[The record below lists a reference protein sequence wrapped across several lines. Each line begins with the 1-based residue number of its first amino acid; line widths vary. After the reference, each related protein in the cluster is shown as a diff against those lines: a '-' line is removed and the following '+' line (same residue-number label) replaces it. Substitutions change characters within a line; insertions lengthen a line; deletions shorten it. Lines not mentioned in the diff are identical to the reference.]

1 MGSCSL
7 GCILT
12 TWLHTTICFSATT
25 FRQNT
30 GKTICLQCTR
40 CVPCVQKNWCRLT
53 ESITLTYH
61 GIWFVITWW
70 TRGVKNANITTSAK
84 SNKTLRSLICNLEVS
99 NKQHT
104 LWHSNVP
111 VSQAV
116 CWSVSIASLYGISAL
131 SCQGR
136 AIQQKYFSKRQC
148 FIYTYSRSLISSP
161 SLDAMTRSLLLL
173 PGTAMWPTLL
183 PLNSH
188 WAVSNP
194 VTRIIDKFWETV
206 AAQII
211 ARLLHFPYHPYM
223 QKASKL
229 FAELQNSSLFWM

>member
-1 MGSCSL
+1 MVRDL
-7 GCILT
+7 MMNMWRKL
-12 TWLHTTICFSATT
+12 
-25 FRQNT
+25 
-30 GKTICLQCTR
+30 
-40 CVPCVQKNWCRLT
+40 
-53 ESITLTYH
+53 
-61 GIWFVITWW
+61 
-70 TRGVKNANITTSAK
+70 ANITTCAK
-84 SNKTLRSLICNLEVS
+84 SNKALRSLVCNLKVS
-99 NKQHT
+99 NKQRT
-104 LWHSNVP
+104 LWHSNIP

-131 SCQGR
+131 SCQGM

-148 FIYTYSRSLISSP
+148 FIYTYSRSLISSR
-161 SLDAMTRSLLLL
+161 SLDVMTRSLLLL
-173 PGTAMWPTLL
+173 PATAMWPILL

-194 VTRIIDKFWETV
+194 VIRIIHNFWQTV

-211 ARLLHFPYHPYM
+211 ARLLHFPYHPYV